1 MEVVVTTLE
10 DIHVVVIATEAVE
23 IIMEAVVMEV
33 AVELVVMLQNVRFVV
48 EEVTLPLIAGID
60 LMRIFKR

>member
-10 DIHVVVIATEAVE
+10 DINVVVIATEAME
-23 IIMEAVVMEV
+23 IIMEAVVLEV